1 MNNRMKLRRGVSPVL
16 GLIVVIMVGFS
27 IASLLYF
34 SDTAAPSIEIQ
45 KPLLMFI
52 NIYQTKPV
60 SVDEAGWQL
69 VLLVQ
74 NQGNGEG
81 KLDHV
86 YLNGEQIEETGYNH
100 GDTLPSKTSIA
111 TSIPSGGLI
120 IPGNSQA
127 TVYIWIG
134 MDRYSRGTQL
144 TIELQK
150 PNQLM
155 LQKTITLN

>member
-1 MNNRMKLRRGVSPVL
+1 MKLRRGVSPVL
-16 GLIVVIMVGFS
+16 GLIVVIMVGLS
-27 IASLLYF
+27 IASLLYY
-34 SDTAAPSIEIQ
+34 SDTAGPSIESE
-45 KPLLMFI
+45 KPLLRFI
-52 NIYQTKPV
+52 HVYQASPV
-60 SVDEAGWQL
+60 SVDDAGWQL

-81 KLDHV
+81 KLDRV
-86 YLNGEQIEETGYNH
+86 YLNGDQVEATGYIH

-111 TSIPSGGLI
+111 SSIPSGGLI
-120 IPGNSQA
+120 IPGDSEA

-134 MDRYSRGTQL
+134 EARYSRGTQL

-150 PNQLM
+150 PNQLI